1 MARFVKVG
9 SLIFAVL
16 IIVYSFA
23 VTHPTNALSHKACTS
38 WEMVKDKSFMLTHY
52 GFKGSKSNELPVG
65 FTVKPGT
72 AKEVPVLMYH
82 YITPKAN
89 NREPGNKSVIN
100 LEAFEENMEYL
111 HDEGYYTATLEELEQ
126 YVLGEISLPEKSIVL
141 TFDDGY
147 QNNYIY
153 AYPTLKKYGFHA
165 TIFMIG
171 SKIEEQTV
179 AFDPNKKSF
188 LSRAEIDASQ
198 DVFEYHSHTYDLHR
212 KGFPKCGESKSL
224 ALDTTLLQKDIQT
237 IKATG
242 IDTPYFAYPF
252 GEKSRQMI
260 YDLKKNGYRMAFTV
274 RQGFVKP
281 GDPLIKLN
289 RLTVT
294 SRTNLPELLEHK
306 VTPQDALNLNS
317 SY

>member
-9 SLIFAVL
+9 SLFLVVL

-23 VTHPTNALSHKACTS
+23 VTHPSNALSHKACTS
-38 WEMVKDKSFMLTHY
+38 WEMVKDKSFTITHNGY
-52 GFKGSKSNELPVG
+52 KVNQLPAG
-65 FTVKPGT
+65 FTVKTGT

-89 NREPGNKSVIN
+89 NKEPGNNSVIN

-111 HDEGYYTATLEELEQ
+111 HDEGYYTASLEELEK
-126 YVLGEISLPEKSIVL
+126 YVLGEISLPEKSIVI

-153 AYPTLKKYGFHA
+153 AYPILKKYGFHA
-165 TIFMIG
+165 TIFMVG
-171 SKIEEQTV
+171 SKIMEQTTP
-179 AFDPNKKSF
+179 FDPNKKSY
-188 LSRAEIDASQ
+188 LSRAEIEASQ
-198 DVFEYHSHTYDLHR
+198 DVIEYHSHTFDLHQ

-224 ALDTTLLQKDIQT
+224 AFNTTLLQKDIQS

-242 IDTPYFAYPF
+242 IDSPYLAYPY
-252 GEKSRQMI
+252 GEVSRQMM
-260 YDLKKNGYRMAFTV
+260 YYLRENGYRMGFTV
-274 RQGFVKP
+274 LQDFVEP
-281 GDPLIKLN
+281 GDPLMKLP

-294 SRTNLPELLEHK
+294 SKTNLPELLEHK
-306 VTPQDALNLNS
+306 ITPKEATNMNS
-317 SY
+317 MNSL